1 MTASLIRILT
11 AAAVCSLASAVPATA
26 APSPPATEA
35 KPVKLKSFMRKPVA
49 TSATRTVK
57 KQNGDYAK
65 VAVKRRAKT
74 RVVAAPAP
82 TPVIMTPA
90 AAQAFAAYEL
100 ARVRVVTAE
109 EADGARQLADA
120 AANATTMVSIDNVQ
134 VVSAAEVNE
143 LDRRADTPIAVS
155 LELVVP
161 GSRRIPQSHRR
172 HRAQGGSR
180 ILVSAVAHGVRRR
193 VCRRRCAGA
202 NAAWL
207 DVSASSAGVRGTARR
222 LRPCIGLAP

>member
-11 AAAVCSLASAVPATA
+11 AAAVCSLALAVPATA

-35 KPVKLKSFMRKPVA
+35 KPIKLKSFMRKPVA

-82 TPVIMTPA
+82 TPVTMTPA

-109 EADGARQLADA
+109 EADGARQLAD
-120 AANATTMVSIDNVQ
+120 ANATTMVSIDNVQ

-155 LELVVP
+155 LDSLSRDLA
-161 GSRRIPQSHRR
+161 GSRNLTAAIEPKAEAESWFQRLLMVF
-172 HRAQGGSR
+172 GG
-180 ILVSAVAHGVRRR
+180 AF
-193 VCRRRCAGA
+193 
-202 NAAWL
+202 
-207 DVSASSAGVRGTARR
+207 AGVAALVRMLLG
-222 LRPCIGLAP
+222 

>member
-155 LELVVP
+155 LDSLSRDLA
-161 GSRRIPQSHRR
+161 GSRNLTAAIEPKAEAESWFQRLLMVF
-172 HRAQGGSR
+172 GG
-180 ILVSAVAHGVRRR
+180 AF
-193 VCRRRCAGA
+193 
-202 NAAWL
+202 
-207 DVSASSAGVRGTARR
+207 AGVAALVRMLLG
-222 LRPCIGLAP
+222 

>member
-74 RVVAAPAP
+74 RVAAAPAP

-155 LELVVP
+155 LDSLSRDLA
-161 GSRRIPQSHRR
+161 GSRNLTAAIEPKAEAESWFQRLLMVF
-172 HRAQGGSR
+172 GG
-180 ILVSAVAHGVRRR
+180 AF
-193 VCRRRCAGA
+193 
-202 NAAWL
+202 
-207 DVSASSAGVRGTARR
+207 AGVAAL
-222 LRPCIGLAP
+222 LRMLLG

>member
-11 AAAVCSLASAVPATA
+11 AAVVCSLALAVPATA

-35 KPVKLKSFMRKPVA
+35 KPIKLKSFMRKPVA

-65 VAVKRRAKT
+65 VAVKHRAKA
-74 RVVAAPAP
+74 RVVAAPVA
-82 TPVIMTPA
+82 TPVTITPA

-109 EADGARQLADA
+109 EADGARRLADA
-120 AANATTMVSIDNVQ
+120 AANATTTVSIDTVQ
-134 VVSAAEVNE
+134 VVSADEINE

-155 LELVVP
+155 LDTL
-161 GSRRIPQSHRR
+161 SRDLAVSRNLTAATEPKAEAESWFQRLLMVF
-172 HRAQGGSR
+172 GG
-180 ILVSAVAHGVRRR
+180 AF
-193 VCRRRCAGA
+193 
-202 NAAWL
+202 
-207 DVSASSAGVRGTARR
+207 AGVAAMVRVLLG
-222 LRPCIGLAP
+222 